1 MSAWGK
7 SEDEN
12 FRLGIPESGHRPGP
26 VGLLLVGA
34 APGLPNA
41 AAVVAKTGAEL
52 TRDDGFVNLI
62 EKLKR
67 SLCVRGCHRIP

>member
-1 MSAWGK
+1 VSAWGK
-7 SEDEN
+7 SENEN
-12 FRLGIPESGHRPGP
+12 FRLGISKSGNRPGP
-26 VGLLLVGA
+26 VDLFLVGA

-67 SLCVRGCHRIP
+67 SLCVGGCHRIP

>member
-7 SEDEN
+7 SENEN
-12 FRLGIPESGHRPGP
+12 FRLGISKSRNRPGP
-26 VGLLLVGA
+26 VDLFVVGA

-41 AAVVAKTGAEL
+41 AAVVTKARAEL

-67 SLCVRGCHRIP
+67 SLCAGGCHRIP

>member
-1 MSAWGK
+1 MGAWGQ
-7 SEDEN
+7 SENEN
-12 FRLGIPESGHRPGP
+12 FRPGIPKSGNRPGP
-26 VGLLLVGA
+26 IDLFLVGA
-34 APGLPNA
+34 ASGLPNA

-67 SLCVRGCHRIP
+67 GLCVGGCHRIP